1 MCPRAWQI
9 EHTEEKCGH
18 MLPTTR
24 TFPTKLL
31 KQMLLFAVLTTSFL
45 SAPWPAMLHWP
56 PREHPVQS
64 TVEWPLSVWS
74 RWNGLFLLAVS
85 PFLNWWNIHGSWS
98 PEGRRNIE
106 AKWGMSWRS
115 YCTFLIVC
123 TVGAHHRTA
132 HAQPVFCT
140 TGGGTCAQHEHV
152 DASHASS
159 QLHERAG
166 HRWGRRHIFFNH
178 PTNKR
183 NCTPAESELPL
194 LDM

>member
-85 PFLNWWNIHGSWS
+85 PFL
-98 PEGRRNIE
+98 
-106 AKWGMSWRS
+106 K
-115 YCTFLIVC
+115 FLIVC